1 MKPKTKKKP
10 KSKKQIRRIVTL
22 IHRIA
27 VSLHAEA
34 ETLHEKTVSLI
45 AELDRK
51 KPKRSVRTKL
61 TGRGKRRRTVV

>member
-1 MKPKTKKKP
+1 MKSKTKKKP
-10 KSKKQIRRIVTL
+10 KTKKQIRRIVTL

-27 VSLHAEA
+27 ISLHAEA

-51 KPKRSVRTKL
+51 KPKPVRTKL
-61 TGRGKRRRTVV
+61 TRRGKRRRTVV